1 MPIKILAIDD
11 SKTMRLAIK
20 ITFAAEDAEVTS
32 VSKGSEAV
40 ARAKQMVADVVL
52 VDAKLAEGE
61 PSGYEVC
68 RALKE
73 DGATANI
80 PVILMVSN
88 QVGVDDAMLRE
99 VGGDGFIAKPFDT
112 QELIDKV
119 GEVMGKPVARAVPS
133 TMTRPSIATP
143 ASRPVEATVAAASSS
158 TSGHGFGAPKPAA
171 TATATAPKPIFT
183 PPPTSSSASRSSPSW
198 SSASVSGRSGDAGRD
213 GEIPVVVPIPFASAA
228 APTAGMLRRLQ
239 EATPG
244 DPLDPAVVQALLSL
258 SRDVIERVVWEVV
271 PDLAEEIIRKQA
283 SKHLQSA

>member
-40 ARAKQMVADVVL
+40 ARAKQMSADVVL

-73 DGATANI
+73 DSATANI
-80 PVILMVSN
+80 PVVLLVSN
-88 QVGVDDAMLRE
+88 QEGVDEAKLRE

-119 GEVMGKPVARAVPS
+119 SEVLGKPVARAQSVA
-133 TMTRPSIATP
+133 RP
-143 ASRPVEATVAAASSS
+143 AAA
-158 TSGHGFGAPKPAA
+158 APAA
-171 TATATAPKPIFT
+171 APRAVEPLSAPSAPSSAGASAARAPVTPRAPTFA
-183 PPPTSSSASRSSPSW
+183 PPPASSSASRSGSSW
-198 SSASVSGRSGDAGRD
+198 AAAPAGRGSELARD
-213 GEIPVVVPIPFASAA
+213 GEIPIAIPIPFTSAA
-228 APTAGMLRRLQ
+228 APTAGMLRRIQ

-244 DPLDPAVVQALLSL
+244 DPLDPAVIQALLAL
-258 SRDVIERVVWEVV
+258 SRDVIERVAWEVV

-283 SKHLQSA
+283 AKQLQSA